1 MLNWLSLED
10 ELAREQ
16 EKKDRRKLQQM
27 SWRK

>member
-1 MLNWLSLED
+1 MLNWLSLEE

-16 EKKDRRKLQQM
+16 EKQDRRKLQQM